1 MSATR
6 ITKLLKRGKKTE
18 AFAELVALIRQDYQN
33 PNLMDVLVQVASSMA
48 NSIPD
53 SRTQLLC
60 GFVDEL
66 VRQKRFQEAVPV
78 ASYIY
83 RYKNNEPE
91 PNRLMAIL
99 CEKLQDLDKAEMYC
113 ERLCT
118 IQPQNANNFAYMGRL
133 RRAKRKM
140 KEALEAFNHAIVL
153 DEKNE
158 GLLTELGIFLFEV
171 SAYDKAAEV
180 YAKLYEHH
188 PNNEM
193 AAANLLIS
201 YMALGE
207 LDKAAEVAKKA
218 DTHMMNNGFYLDAKA
233 KVLLDM
239 GEVEDALK
247 HSERAIKLMPQKDTF
262 KATLSHI
269 LLMLGRLREGFEY
282 YKHRFSKEMIGG
294 VLMDD
299 VNLPTLEDKKDVAGK
314 HIYVASEQGFGDTL
328 NFCRLINLLLL
339 DGAKVTF
346 SVQKQVK
353 TILEGFLPDVTLIEK
368 TDPVP
373 EDADFYCPLLNIAA
387 IYRIGVEHLPIME
400 NYISADAA
408 FVEKWDRI
416 LGAKKTLRV
425 GLTWSGGTATRH
437 DRKRTIS
444 LEKFLTALPEG
455 PDYISLQKDVR
466 DYDQATLAAHPE
478 IRHFGD
484 QLDDFR
490 DTAAL
495 VELVDFVVCVD
506 TSIVHLTGAMGKEA
520 WLLVPF
526 KPDFRWLMER
536 TDSPWYPSLQLLR
549 QPRPDHWEQTL
560 SDVRQKIQDRYE
572 EPQLTK
578 AS

>member
-188 PNNEM
+188 P
-193 AAANLLIS
+193 
-201 YMALGE
+201 
-207 LDKAAEVAKKA
+207 
-218 DTHMMNNGFYLDAKA
+218 
-233 KVLLDM
+233 
-239 GEVEDALK
+239 
-247 HSERAIKLMPQKDTF
+247 
-262 KATLSHI
+262 
-269 LLMLGRLREGFEY
+269 
-282 YKHRFSKEMIGG
+282 
-294 VLMDD
+294 
-299 VNLPTLEDKKDVAGK
+299 
-314 HIYVASEQGFGDTL
+314 
-328 NFCRLINLLLL
+328 
-339 DGAKVTF
+339 
-346 SVQKQVK
+346 
-353 TILEGFLPDVTLIEK
+353 
-368 TDPVP
+368 
-373 EDADFYCPLLNIAA
+373 
-387 IYRIGVEHLPIME
+387 
-400 NYISADAA
+400 
-408 FVEKWDRI
+408 
-416 LGAKKTLRV
+416 
-425 GLTWSGGTATRH
+425 
-437 DRKRTIS
+437 
-444 LEKFLTALPEG
+444 
-455 PDYISLQKDVR
+455 
-466 DYDQATLAAHPE
+466 
-478 IRHFGD
+478 
-484 QLDDFR
+484 
-490 DTAAL
+490 
-495 VELVDFVVCVD
+495 
-506 TSIVHLTGAMGKEA
+506 
-520 WLLVPF
+520 
-526 KPDFRWLMER
+526 
-536 TDSPWYPSLQLLR
+536 
-549 QPRPDHWEQTL
+549 
-560 SDVRQKIQDRYE
+560 
-572 EPQLTK
+572 
-578 AS
+578 